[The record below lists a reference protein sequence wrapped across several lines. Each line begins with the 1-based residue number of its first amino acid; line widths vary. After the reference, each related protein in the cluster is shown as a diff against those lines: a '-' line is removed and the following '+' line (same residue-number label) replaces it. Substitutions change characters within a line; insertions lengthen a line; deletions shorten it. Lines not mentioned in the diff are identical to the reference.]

1 MLCLDNP
8 WDKELRRFPRSTLYL
23 RPVQHGVDPWPYAL
37 ELNDGTRCRLRT
49 GMRDMQPN
57 GDTSVYDCG
66 AAQSGF
72 VVLMSH
78 ASWSVHSPIL

>member
-1 MLCLDNP
+1 
-8 WDKELRRFPRSTLYL
+8 
-23 RPVQHGVDPWPYAL
+23 
-37 ELNDGTRCRLRT
+37 
-49 GMRDMQPN
+49 MRDMQPN